1 MCGYKCHGDN
11 HTFELKMKTL
21 ALILVPT
28 AATTTTDTAR
38 NDASNI
44 SVNISSSSGGY
55 CDNSIGDVVTAVRSA
70 VGVVCVGSCGGGL
83 DLIEVVP
90 GCPLD
95 KECVKVKPHPAS
107 SSSKRRKAD
116 NIKSTSGDKE
126 ADADDAHLFQLQIDD
141 SKISQLTL
149 AVLKKQV
156 LSLILER
163 LGDGTQSVSLV
174 CHVEEVNAKEGQ
186 EGHSSSSSTSAESSS
201 SSLALPPLELAQ
213 WICLILLCSSPIF
226 DRFVSITLPPNDNHH
241 IANNDAAVVS
251 AAEPPVDLE
260 EHDISDLITGY
271 YQLQMNPDISRADE
285 EALVSEVLDDI
296 LAETGWM
303 LSPVS
308 ILYLSETLA
317 VLC

>member
-1 MCGYKCHGDN
+1 
-11 HTFELKMKTL
+11 MKTL
-21 ALILVPT
+21 ALLLVP
-28 AATTTTDTAR
+28 AAASATTGAAR
-38 NDASNI
+38 NDARRNPES
-44 SVNISSSSGGY
+44 ISSCNDGHS
-55 CDNSIGDVVTAVRSA
+55 DKSISDVVTAVRSA
-70 VGVVCVGSCGGGL
+70 VGMGCSGSGRGGL
-83 DLIEVVP
+83 DMIEVVP

-95 KECVKVKPHPAS
+95 KECVKVKPHPLVS

-116 NIKSTSGDKE
+116 DSKSTSGDNVPN
-126 ADADDAHLFQLQIDD
+126 ADDAHLFQLQMDD

-156 LSLILER
+156 LSPILER

-226 DRFVSITLPPNDNHH
+226 DRFVSITFPPNDNVH
-241 IANNDAAVVS
+241 IANNDTAVVS
-251 AAEPPVDLE
+251 AAEPLVDLE
-260 EHDISDLITGY
+260 EHDISDLVTGY

-285 EALVSEVLDDI
+285 EALVSEVLNDI

-308 ILYLSETLA
+308 IIVISA
-317 VLC
+317 VFC